1 MYVVVLSSRIRGV
14 DTGGD
19 GSMDT
24 QYCYIGDDVLEKV
37 PRLFQSEWGGKYR
50 PLIVADGNT
59 WQVAGPF
66 LQERFERA
74 AAGSLEKNARPEP
87 PYLFPAE
94 PMLYGDEHS
103 IATVHRLLEGNDLLA
118 VALGSGTIND
128 IVKRASYE
136 CGKPYIVVATAPSVD
151 GYTSFGAA
159 VSVGGFKQTLPCS
172 APLAVFAE
180 RSILRDA
187 PLPMLAAG
195 YGDLAAKVPAGADW
209 IIADALG
216 VHPIQADIWDMIQ
229 PTLKDVL
236 SRPSELAARDKCVV
250 GEVFSGLVQTGFAMQ
265 KMHDSRPAS
274 GAEHLISHVWEMEHL
289 CKDGISVSHGFK
301 VALGTLIS
309 TAMMEELFS
318 LSEQQIAAQCR
329 RATPVSWDE
338 RAAQIQAWDGDRPS
352 YHQILEVCRSKF
364 MEGEGLEA
372 RRDLIICKWE
382 MMREKVKEQ
391 LIPFVQL
398 KKMFSLADCPT
409 EPSHIDITK
418 ELFLRGVVV
427 SQMIRTRYTILDLLY
442 ETGTFDHVV
451 ESLMDGRRYFHS
463 YHS

>member
-1 MYVVVLSSRIRGV
+1 
-14 DTGGD
+14 
-19 GSMDT
+19 MDT
-24 QYCYIGDDVLEKV
+24 QYCHIGDDVLEKV
-37 PRLFQSEWGGKYR
+37 PRLFQSEWGGRYR
-50 PLIVADGNT
+50 PLIIADGNT

-66 LQERFERA
+66 LQERFELA
-74 AAGSLEKNARPEP
+74 ASENPGKNAVPAK
-87 PYLFPAE
+87 PYLFPSE

-103 IATVHRLLEGNDLLA
+103 IAAVHRLLEGNDLLA

-172 APLAVFAE
+172 APFAVFAE

-209 IIADALG
+209 IIADTLG

-236 SRPSELAARDKCVV
+236 SRPSELAARDKSVV

-289 CKDGISVSHGFK
+289 CKDGIPVSHGFK

-318 LSEQQIAAQCR
+318 FSGQQIATQCR
-329 RATPVSWDE
+329 RAVPVSWNE
-338 RAAQIQAWDGDRPS
+338 RAVQIQTWVGDRPS
-352 YHQILEVCRSKF
+352 YRQILEVSRGKF
-364 MEGEGLEA
+364 LEGEALEA
-372 RRDLIICKWE
+372 RRALIIQEWE
-382 MMREKVKEQ
+382 AMREKVRGR
-391 LIPFVQL
+391 LIPFARL
-398 KKMFSLADCPT
+398 KEMFSLAGCPA
-409 EPSHIDITK
+409 EPSHIDVTK
-418 ELFLRGVVV
+418 GLFLRGVVV
-427 SQMIRTRYTILDLLY
+427 SQMIRTRYTILDLMY
-442 ETGTFDHVV
+442 ETDMFSHVV
-451 ESLMDGRRYFHS
+451 ESLMDGKRYFRS
-463 YHS
+463 YHP